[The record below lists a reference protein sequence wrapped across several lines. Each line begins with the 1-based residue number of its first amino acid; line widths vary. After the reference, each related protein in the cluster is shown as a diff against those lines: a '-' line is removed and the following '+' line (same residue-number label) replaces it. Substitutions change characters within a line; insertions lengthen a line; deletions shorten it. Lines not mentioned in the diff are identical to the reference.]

1 MVWRVLALHV
11 IFSWFYLL
19 VFSQFS
25 AIIEE
30 QGFVYIPYM
39 TVYISSCKS
48 VDMRIEIVK
57 YEEGFF
63 FSLNSATF
71 TVFKFPCYSDLVFYK
86 VAFRRIVSTSMPK

>member
-1 MVWRVLALHV
+1 MGEGLGLVWRVLALHV

-25 AIIEE
+25 PIIEE

-63 FSLNSATF
+63 FSKLGYIY
-71 TVFKFPCYSDLVFYK
+71 CL
-86 VAFRRIVSTSMPK
+86 